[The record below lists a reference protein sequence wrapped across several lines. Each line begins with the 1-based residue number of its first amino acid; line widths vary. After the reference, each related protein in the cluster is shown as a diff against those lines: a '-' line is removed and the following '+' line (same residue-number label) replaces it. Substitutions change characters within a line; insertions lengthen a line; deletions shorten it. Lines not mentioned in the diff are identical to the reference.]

1 MQLKI
6 EHLSFT
12 YDGAPEAVF
21 ADLSLSLDT
30 AWRTGLIA
38 RNGRGKTTLLRLLS
52 GDLQGKGKIDC
63 PLTPVLFPYPVADG
77 TQTAWQIAQTA
88 ASTCEDWRLMRELSL
103 LNVPEEALNRPFDTL
118 SGGEQTR
125 VMLSALFAR
134 EDAYPRRT
142 HQFPRR
148 TRSCHAGG
156 LPAPQRRLSA
166 RQP

>member
-63 PLTPVLFPYPVADG
+63 PL
-77 TQTAWQIAQTA
+77 
-88 ASTCEDWRLMRELSL
+88 M
-103 LNVPEEALNRPFDTL
+103 
-118 SGGEQTR
+118 
-125 VMLSALFAR
+125 
-134 EDAYPRRT
+134 PRRG
-142 HQFPRR
+142 
-148 TRSCHAGG
+148 CHADRMANCPNRRANVRG
-156 LPAPQRRLSA
+156 LALDARIIPSQRAGRGAQS
-166 RQP
+166 PV

>member
-63 PLTPVLFPYPVADG
+63 PLMRSCKNFIGKLKNIDSGNRRERRFPANEAELRPG
-77 TQTAWQIAQTA
+77 T
-88 ASTCEDWRLMRELSL
+88 ASTKKGTDIRFIEMMPVGEGHRSPPQTTDGGHPVSRTS
-103 LNVPEEALNRPFDTL
+103 PRPA
-118 SGGEQTR
+118 SC
-125 VMLSALFAR
+125 
-134 EDAYPRRT
+134 RR
-142 HQFPRR
+142 
-148 TRSCHAGG
+148 GW
-156 LPAPQRRLSA
+156 
-166 RQP
+166 

>member
-30 AWRTGLIA
+30 VWRTGLIA

-77 TQTAWQIAQTA
+77 TQ
-88 ASTCEDWRLMRELSL
+88 
-103 LNVPEEALNRPFDTL
+103 PH
-118 SGGEQTR
+118 GK
-125 VMLSALFAR
+125 
-134 EDAYPRRT
+134 
-142 HQFPRR
+142 
-148 TRSCHAGG
+148 
-156 LPAPQRRLSA
+156 LPKPPQRRA
-166 RQP
+166 RTGA

>member
-63 PLTPVLFPYPVADG
+63 PLMPVP
-77 TQTAWQIAQTA
+77 I
-88 ASTCEDWRLMRELSL
+88 
-103 LNVPEEALNRPFDTL
+103 
-118 SGGEQTR
+118 
-125 VMLSALFAR
+125 
-134 EDAYPRRT
+134 PRRGW
-142 HQFPRR
+142 HADRMANCPNRR
-148 TRSCHAGG
+148 VDVRGLAFDARIIPSQRAGRG
-156 LPAPQRRLSA
+156 A
-166 RQP
+166 QPPV

>member
-63 PLTPVLFPYPVADG
+63 PLTLCCSRTPSRMA
-77 TQTAWQIAQTA
+77 
-88 ASTCEDWRLMRELSL
+88 R
-103 LNVPEEALNRPFDTL
+103 RPH
-118 SGGEQTR
+118 GK
-125 VMLSALFAR
+125 
-134 EDAYPRRT
+134 
-142 HQFPRR
+142 
-148 TRSCHAGG
+148 
-156 LPAPQRRLSA
+156 LPKPPQRRA
-166 RQP
+166 RTGA